1 MPLVVRYLLE
11 TCTTVPEAVA
21 ALRRI
26 PVQAAYNVTVID
38 RDGDHATVWLVPDR
52 PAEVTRR
59 RATTNHQARVD
70 WPQHARWTRS
80 EERLDVLEAVL
91 ADPERLISSMT
102 RSPLRST
109 NVSEGFATLYTAVYR
124 PAEGSVEY
132 RWPDSAW
139 RHSFER
145 FDEGTHEVTIGAD
158 RPLAGCRVNRRELLE
173 EVAAGRLAPR
183 EAARLLDPPPPEGAA
198 RAARVRS
205 AYGAVEV
212 LGDPAVPELVVAD
225 GSRRIQREGD
235 LLVIGDAAPGP
246 AAWQAGRRLALRA
259 NPELALDLEIIGA
272 SLSVWGMTGPIR
284 AVVQAGSG
292 SLEGVR
298 GALDL
303 RVVSGTARVLGA
315 PETGDWALRAE
326 NAGLEVVLLAG
337 ADAAVSVAS
346 RHSEVNAD
354 RPETLGRGTHAVA
367 VDADYS
373 AVTIRSR

>member
-1 MPLVVRYLLE
+1 M
-11 TCTTVPEAVA
+11 
-21 ALRRI
+21 
-26 PVQAAYNVTVID
+26 
-38 RDGDHATVWLVPDR
+38 
-52 PAEVTRR
+52 
-59 RATTNHQARVD
+59 
-70 WPQHARWTRS
+70 
-80 EERLDVLEAVL
+80 
-91 ADPERLISSMT
+91 
-102 RSPLRST
+102 
-109 NVSEGFATLYTAVYR
+109 
-124 PAEGSVEY
+124 
-132 RWPDSAW
+132 
-139 RHSFER
+139 
-145 FDEGTHEVTIGAD
+145 
-158 RPLAGCRVNRRELLE
+158 NRRELLE

-183 EAARLLDPPPPEGAA
+183 EAARLLDPPAPGGAA

-212 LGDPAVPELVVAD
+212 LGDPAVDELVVAD
-225 GSRRIQREGD
+225 GSRRIQRDGD

-292 SLEGVR
+292 SLEGVS

-315 PETGDWALRAE
+315 PETGDWSLRAE

-337 ADAAVSVAS
+337 ADAVVTVAV

-354 RPETLGRGTHAVA
+354 RPETLGRGTRAVA

-373 AVTIRSR
+373 AVAIRSG